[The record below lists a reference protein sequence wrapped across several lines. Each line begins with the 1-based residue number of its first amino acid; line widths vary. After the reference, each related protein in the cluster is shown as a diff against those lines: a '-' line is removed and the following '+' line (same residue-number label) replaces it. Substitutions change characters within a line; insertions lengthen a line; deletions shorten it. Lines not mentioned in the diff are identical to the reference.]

1 MLHRSFVVAVV
12 GGGGGD
18 GLTHEYGMQL
28 ITLQQMKAIV
38 YGNGHYSLMTIL
50 MRHEMKGWPG
60 ADDTNTAMRNK
71 VARRSRGRRRRSRT
85 SRRLGV
91 MRQNH
96 GCILIPVMLVILL
109 FIPTIRAGILLLL
122 RFLRIG

>member
-1 MLHRSFVVAVV
+1 MLHRSFVVVVV
-12 GGGGGD
+12 GVGVGGGD
-18 GLTHEYGMQL
+18 GLTHEYGMQF

-38 YGNGHYSLMTIL
+38 YGNGHYCLMTIL

-71 VARRSRGRRRRSRT
+71 VARRSRGRRSRT